1 MDAFHLMKTV
11 VRAGRSGGADP
22 SPPTSLFPGRISVI
36 TLSFP
41 RLRFAV
47 WEGGTAPLTK
57 DWKSSSSHPY
67 ESKGSPSSFHRPE
80 ERLEPRTEIERKRK
94 RLSFM
99 TCHLWQKDVG
109 RWLLCHHPSVGGE
122 RQSYLQTGYSQERGW
137 GLAELWGKSFMLTC
151 VKIFTHL
158 EEGVLR

>member
-41 RLRFAV
+41 RLSFAV
-47 WEGGTAPLTK
+47 WEVVTAPLTK

-67 ESKGSPSSFHRPE
+67 ESKGSHSSFHRCE
-80 ERLEPRTEIERKRK
+80 ERLKPRTEVERKRK
-94 RLSFM
+94 RLSFR
-99 TCHLWQKDVG
+99 TCNLWQKDVG
-109 RWLLCHHPSVGGE
+109 RWLCCDHPSVAGE
-122 RQSYLQTGYSQERGW
+122 RQSYLQTGYSQEHGW
-137 GLAELWGKSFMLTC
+137 RLVELWGKSFMLTC
-151 VKIFTHL
+151 VKISTYL
-158 EEGVLR
+158 EEGVLH